1 MNPKN
6 ISVIADIFILWPL
19 NASLL
24 LNTKTNR
31 NKKAGG
37 NETLLY
43 MQETSLRHNP
53 E

>member
-6 ISVIADIFILWPL
+6 ISVIADIFILWRL

-24 LNTKTNR
+24 LNTKNNR

-43 MQETSLRHNP
+43 M
-53 E
+53 